1 MEDFEIIE
9 LYNHRDEKAIR
20 ETDKKYS
27 SYLYVIANN
36 ILNDHE
42 DSRECVND
50 TYLRAWNTIPPSCPP
65 RLAYYLGRITR
76 GLSID
81 RLRSH
86 TARKRLASGYSVSME
101 ELGDC
106 FASFE
111 DVQAD
116 YELEILS
123 QALTAFLS
131 GLDEQK
137 RSIFIRRYYF
147 CDSIKE
153 ISRRMGLSESA
164 IKSILKR
171 VRDNLKSYLEGQ
183 GFLI

>member
-1 MEDFEIIE
+1 MEDLEIIE
-9 LYNHRDEKAIR
+9 LYNHRDEKAIS

-27 SYLYVIANN
+27 SYLYVIAKN
-36 ILNDHE
+36 ILNDHK

-50 TYLRAWNTIPPSCPP
+50 TYLRAWNTIPPNCPP
-65 RLAYYLGRITR
+65 KLAYYLGRITR

-81 RLRSH
+81 RLRSR
-86 TARKRLASGYSVSME
+86 TSRKRLSGYCVSMD
-101 ELGDC
+101 ELGEC

-116 YELEILS
+116 IELEMLS
-123 QALTAFLS
+123 QALTAYLS

-137 RSIFIRRYYF
+137 RSVFIRRYYF

-153 ISRRMGLSESA
+153 ISRRMELSESA
-164 IKSILKR
+164 IKSMLKR

-183 GFLI
+183 GFIV

>member
-1 MEDFEIIE
+1 MEDNKIIE
-9 LYNHRDEKAIR
+9 LYNRRDEKAIS

-27 SYLYVIANN
+27 SYLYVIAKN

-42 DSRECVND
+42 DSKECIND
-50 TYLRAWNTIPPSCPP
+50 TYLRAWNTIPPNCPP
-65 RLAYYLGRITR
+65 KLAYYLGRITR

-86 TARKRLASGYSVSME
+86 TARKRLASGYFVSLD
-101 ELGDC
+101 ELGEC

-116 YELEILS
+116 FELAMLS
-123 QALTAFLS
+123 QALTAYLS

-137 RSIFIRRYYF
+137 RSVFIRRYYF
-147 CDSIKE
+147 CDSIRD
-153 ISRRMGLSESA
+153 ISRMMGMSESTV
-164 IKSILKR
+164 KSILKR

-183 GFLI
+183 GFNI

>member
-1 MEDFEIIE
+1 MEDLEIIE
-9 LYNHRDEKAIR
+9 LYNHRDEKAIS

-27 SYLYVIANN
+27 SYLYVIAKN

-50 TYLRAWNTIPPSCPP
+50 TYLRAWNTIPPNCPP
-65 RLAYYLGRITR
+65 KLAYYLGRITR

-81 RLRSH
+81 RLRSQ
-86 TARKRLASGYSVSME
+86 TSRKRLSGYCVSMD
-101 ELGDC
+101 ELGEC

-116 YELEILS
+116 IELEMLS
-123 QALTAFLS
+123 QALTAYLS
-131 GLDEQK
+131 RLDEQK
-137 RSIFIRRYYF
+137 RSVFIRRYYF

-153 ISRRMGLSESA
+153 ISRRMELSESA
-164 IKSILKR
+164 VKSMLKR

-183 GFLI
+183 GFIV

>member
-1 MEDFEIIE
+1 MEDNKIIE
-9 LYNHRDEKAIR
+9 LYNHRDEKAIS

-42 DSRECVND
+42 DSKECVND
-50 TYLRAWNTIPPSCPP
+50 TYLRAWNTIPPNCPP

-86 TARKRLASGYSVSME
+86 AAHRRLASQYSVSMD
-101 ELGDC
+101 ELGEC

-116 YELEILS
+116 IELEMLS
-123 QALTAFLS
+123 QQLTAFLL

-137 RSIFIRRYYF
+137 RSVFIRRYYF
-147 CDSIKE
+147 CDSIRD
-153 ISRRMGLSESA
+153 ISRRMGMSESA
-164 IKSILKR
+164 VKSILKR
-171 VRDNLKSYLEGQ
+171 VRDSLKSYLEGQ
-183 GFLI
+183 GFFI